1 MHPRNEATPQ
11 QLTQRLGQLYE
22 QMGLS
27 TQQARD
33 SVSADFPGYTAAYYA
48 K

>member
-11 QLTQRLGQLYE
+11 ELTQRLEQLYE

-27 TQQARD
+27 KQA
-33 SVSADFPGYTAAYYA
+33 AHETAYGHAVFA
-48 K
+48 E